1 MNECEVSECV
11 IKEILGNMVEYN
23 IGVDSPCEPTDEL
36 LALPEIPR
44 GGLVVVSGRAPI
56 WRYAMALHRLHGSP
70 AGAIAVYDPRKGAVV
85 VASHIAACN
94 EGDVI
99 DVAL

>member
-1 MNECEVSECV
+1 MSEICENLVV
-11 IKEILGNMVEYN
+11 YN
-23 IGVDSPCEPTDEL
+23 IGVDAPCEPTDEL
-36 LALPEIPR
+36 PALPEIPR

-56 WRYAMALHRLHGSP
+56 WRYAMALHRLHGAP

-85 VASHIAACN
+85 VASHIAAYK

-99 DVAL
+99 DVEL